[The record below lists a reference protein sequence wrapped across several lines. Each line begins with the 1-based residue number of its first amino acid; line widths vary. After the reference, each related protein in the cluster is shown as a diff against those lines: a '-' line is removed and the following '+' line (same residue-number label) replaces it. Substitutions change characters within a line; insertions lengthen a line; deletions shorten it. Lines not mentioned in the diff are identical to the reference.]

1 MRATVAVVAD
11 DLTGAADTGV
21 GFLRAGLATSVAWAD
36 PTLDPDLAEHADVL
50 AVDTRTR
57 AAEAVRAAQIT
68 RQVVTTLREV
78 GVTTLYKKADS
89 TLRGH
94 VGIEVKAA
102 LTGWHP
108 GSVAVVALAFPGTGR
123 TTVDGRQRVGGVPLA
138 TSPIPTI
145 LEGAGLATARADL
158 AAVRGP
164 ALAEAFRAH
173 RRAGARALVCDA
185 ETDADLQAIARAG
198 SALGPAVVWV
208 GSGGLAPVLSANLG
222 LTGAESPEHVGPVSP
237 VGATGPVLVVVGSAS
252 DIARAQAADLV
263 AAGATH
269 LSVPIAALDGTD
281 DAAGPAFAKEI
292 EEHLRHGTD
301 VVLTLGVE
309 VGAGGPDDD
318 RLAVRLG
325 ELLRPCAPLVG
336 GLVVTGGDTATGVLR
351 AWRTK
356 ALRLVEEVEPGVP
369 LAVTDAPRPIPVVT
383 KAGGFGNAT
392 TLTLARARLKALLNS
407 EGER

>member
-36 PTLDPDLAEHADVL
+36 PALDPGLAEHADVL

-57 AAEAVRAAQIT
+57 AADPVRAEQAT
-68 RQVVTTLREV
+68 RQVVTTLREI
-78 GVTTLYKKADS
+78 GVRTLYKKADS

-108 GSVAVVALAFPGTGR
+108 ASIAVVALAFPGTGR
-123 TTVDGRQRVGGVPLA
+123 TTVDGRQRVGGIPLA
-138 TSPIPTI
+138 MPPIPTI
-145 LEGAGLATARADL
+145 LEGAGIATARANL
-158 AAVRGP
+158 SVVRGP
-164 ALAEAFRAH
+164 ALTEAFQAH

-185 ETDADLQAIARAG
+185 ETDADLEAIARAG
-198 SALGPAVVWV
+198 STLGPGVVWV

-222 LTGAESPEHVGPVSP
+222 LTGAESPGPVGP
-237 VGATGPVLVVVGSAS
+237 VGATGPVLVAVGSAS

-269 LSVPIAALDGTD
+269 QSVPIAALDGTD
-281 DAAGPAFAKEI
+281 DAAGAVFAKEVQD
-292 EEHLRHGTD
+292 HLRRGTD
-301 VVLTLGVE
+301 VVLTLGAD

-336 GLVVTGGDTATGVLR
+336 GLVVTGGDTATGVLQ
-351 AWRTK
+351 AWRTN

-369 LAVTDAPRPIPVVT
+369 LSITVAPRPIPVVT
-383 KAGGFGNAT
+383 KAGGFGNAS
-392 TLTLARARLKALLNS
+392 TLTLARARLTALLNS

>member
-36 PTLDPDLAEHADVL
+36 PALDPDLAEHADVL

-57 AAEAVRAAQIT
+57 AADPGRAEQIT
-68 RQVVTTLREV
+68 REVVTTLREI
-78 GVTTLYKKADS
+78 GVRTLYKKADS

-108 GSVAVVALAFPGTGR
+108 ASVAVVALAFPGTGR
-123 TTVDGRQRVGGVPLA
+123 TTVDGRQRVGGIPLA
-138 TSPIPTI
+138 MPPIPTI
-145 LEGAGLATARADL
+145 LEGAGIATARANL
-158 AAVRGP
+158 AVVRGP
-164 ALAEAFRAH
+164 ALTEAFQAH

-198 SALGPAVVWV
+198 STLGAGVVWV

-222 LTGAESPEHVGPVSP
+222 LTGAESPGH
-237 VGATGPVLVVVGSAS
+237 VGATGPVLVTVGSAS

-281 DAAGPAFAKEI
+281 DAAGAAFAKEVQD
-292 EEHLRHGTD
+292 HLRRATD
-301 VVLTLGVE
+301 VVLTLGAE
-309 VGAGGPDDD
+309 IGAGGPDDD

-325 ELLRPCAPLVG
+325 ELLRPCATLVG
-336 GLVVTGGDTATGVLR
+336 GLVVTGGDTATGVLQ
-351 AWRTK
+351 AWRTN

-369 LAVTDAPRPIPVVT
+369 LSITVAPRPIPVVT
-383 KAGGFGNAT
+383 KAGGFGNAS
-392 TLTLARARLKALLNS
+392 TLTLARARLTALLNS
-407 EGER
+407 EGE